1 MGATARVLCVV
12 FPIGLLWCVVSEENR
27 SVQDLLLR
35 TSVIYDWSV
44 RVPLRTAHGSGGETT
59 ATGAKINHLDAD

>member
-1 MGATARVLCVV
+1 MGTPAAILCVV

-44 RVPLRTAHGSGGETT
+44 RVPFRTARGSRREMT
-59 ATGAKINHLDAD
+59 ATGSKINPLDAD